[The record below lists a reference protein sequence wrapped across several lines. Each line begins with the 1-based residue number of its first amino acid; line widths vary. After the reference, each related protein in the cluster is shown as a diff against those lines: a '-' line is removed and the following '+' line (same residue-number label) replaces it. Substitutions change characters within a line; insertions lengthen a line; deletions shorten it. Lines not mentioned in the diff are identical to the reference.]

1 MPDKHFILL
10 GAGGHARSL
19 ISLIRRNGD
28 GIECIIDNNAR
39 IGETIMDVPVDVA
52 LKGRTSPL
60 ILAIGDNENRKIE
73 FFEHKSALVSEPII
87 HDEAYVDGTALL
99 SVGTQVFCRA
109 YIGPMVRINENTII
123 NTHAVVE
130 HEAAVGAH
138 SHIATGAI
146 LLGRSSVGS
155 HCFIGAGTV
164 VRDGVTICNDV
175 TVGANSF
182 VNQNITSPGCYV
194 GSPAKRLNK

>member
-1 MPDKHFILL
+1 MPKKHFSLL

-19 ISLIRRNGD
+19 VSLIRRNGD
-28 GIECIIDNNAR
+28 AVECIIDNNAGN
-39 IGETIMDVPVDVA
+39 GETIMGVPVVLA
-52 LKGRTSPL
+52 LEGRSLPL
-60 ILAIGDNENRKIE
+60 VLAIGDNEKRKVE
-73 FFEHKSALVSEPII
+73 FLANESALEPAAITHNDAFI
-87 HDEAYVDGTALL
+87 DNSALL
-99 SVGTQVFCRA
+99 SIGVQVFCRA
-109 YIGPMVRINENTII
+109 YIGPMVRIKENTII
-123 NTHAVVE
+123 NTHAVIE

-155 HCFIGAGTV
+155 HCFIGSGAV
-164 VRDGVTICNDV
+164 IKDGISICDNV

-194 GSPAKRLNK
+194 GSPIKRLNK